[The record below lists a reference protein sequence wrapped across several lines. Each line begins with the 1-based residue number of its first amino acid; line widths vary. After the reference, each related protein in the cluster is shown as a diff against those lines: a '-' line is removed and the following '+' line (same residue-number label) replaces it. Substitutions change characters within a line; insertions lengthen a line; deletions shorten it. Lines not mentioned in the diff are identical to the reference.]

1 MQGIRI
7 HVATPDDLTDIRFRL
22 YDNEEAVIDNI
33 NTVDFD
39 YLIQE
44 PYEGVHTLELTYYET
59 WNPTNESAPIEILSR
74 NFTLRQLSLTITYEI
89 F

>member
-1 MQGIRI
+1 MQGIRV
-7 HVATPDDLTDIRFRL
+7 HVATPDDLTDIRFKL
-22 YDNEEAVIDNI
+22 YDNEEAVIENI

-44 PYEGVHTLELTYYET
+44 PYTGVHKLELTYYET
-59 WNPTNESAPIEILSR
+59 WNPTNESHRIEILNR
-74 NFTLRQLSLTITYEI
+74 NFTLKTLALEITYEI